1 MKILV
6 LGGTGAMGAHL
17 IKILAE
23 NGHDVFVTTR
33 KVREDSRNITYLTGD
48 AHANVFLEKLL
59 EKHWDVIVDFMIYST
74 PEFHRR
80 VGLLLRAAGQY
91 VYLSSSRVYAD
102 SASPITE
109 DSPRLLDVC
118 RDPVYLATDEYALAK
133 ARQEDLLKNSGNR
146 NWTVIRPYITYSET
160 RLQLGVLEK
169 ESWLY
174 RALHGR
180 TIVFSKDIAP
190 NTTTLTYGFDVARG
204 IASILG
210 VQGALGEVFHITHSE
225 YHTWSEILS
234 VYLDVLEKHFGKQ
247 PPVLIMDSFPDLKSG
262 KYQLIYDRRFNRR
275 FDNTKIGG
283 FIDTSTFKPPLTGL
297 KECLADFLEKPRF
310 NLLPCR
316 IEARADKLAGERTQL
331 CELSD
336 WKRRIKYLIC
346 RYCM

>member
-1 MKILV
+1 M
-6 LGGTGAMGAHL
+6 
-17 IKILAE
+17 
-23 NGHDVFVTTR
+23 
-33 KVREDSRNITYLTGD
+33 
-48 AHANVFLEKLL
+48 NVFLEKLL

-74 PEFHRR
+74 LEFHRR

-225 YHTWSEILS
+225 YHTWNEILS

-316 IEARADKLAGERTQL
+316 IEAKADKLAGERTQL

>member
-48 AHANVFLEKLL
+48 AHMNVFLEKLL

-74 PEFHRR
+74 LEFHRR

-133 ARQEDLLKNSGNR
+133 ARQEDILKNSGSR
-146 NWTVIRPYITYSET
+146 NWTVVRPYITYSET

-169 ESWLY
+169 EYWLY
-174 RALHGR
+174 RALRGR

-190 NTTTLTYGFDVARG
+190 NTTTLTYGYDVARG
-204 IASILG
+204 IAGILG

-225 YHTWSEILS
+225 HHTWNEILS
-234 VYLDVLEKHFGKQ
+234 IYLDVLEKHFGTR
-247 PPVLIMDSFPDLKSG
+247 PPVFIADRFPDSKPG

-275 FDNTKIGG
+275 FDNAKIGE
-283 FIDTSTFKPPLTGL
+283 FIDTSAFKPPLTGL
-297 KECLADFLEKPRF
+297 KECLAAFLKKPEF
-310 NLLPCR
+310 HPVSCR

-331 CELSD
+331 SELSD
-336 WKRRIKYLIC
+336 WNHRIKYLIC
-346 RYCM
+346 RYCL